1 MTKKHAKLP
10 SRQSVNLNLTI
21 FYLSP
26 LFFHFTP
33 NSEFEESLDKLEDS
47 VSGSGMSGS
56 CEQPPPSARDSSF
69 SQTSEYSTV
78 EEKIYPSPQIKTN
91 VFDMD
96 VMFEKFDDPFL
107 W

>member
-1 MTKKHAKLP
+1 MKNYPEGKELIFISLSSIFLHYSFTLP
-10 SRQSVNLNLTI
+10 L
-21 FYLSP
+21 
-26 LFFHFTP
+26 